1 MTADTYR
8 TRIYTHYVQAREQ
21 ALAPETL
28 AGLAPRSHALRQL
41 IRRHFRRTG
50 TLPCWI

>member
-1 MTADTYR
+1 MTPDTYR

-28 AGLAPRSHALRQL
+28 AGLAPAPMRFVTA
-41 IRRHFRRTG
+41 I
-50 TLPCWI
+50 